1 MALPHFTRPDDI
13 EQIVKYLF
21 TKAKGATLN
30 EVKAVLGPKII
41 DVRKQLAFKALN
53 IIRQDADRI
62 ILTTE
67 VGRPLGRANHEE
79 FTRLLAGQLAGIPAY
94 KGVLEWAYHNN
105 ISELE
110 ATEVGAHWHE
120 HYTEDLG
127 TEKEEEIASRAV
139 CFLQLCSGAG
149 LGQFIIGRRG
159 QVSRLNISLPAL
171 EDFVKGENLLRP
183 REETGDKEAV
193 PKVEGEFQPGQK
205 ITPETKPT
213 VVEKGNKV
221 FISHGKNK
229 KVAEQLKELLKF
241 GKFEPIVSTE
251 RESTAVPVPDKVFDG
266 MRQCSAAL
274 IHISSEGELLD
285 PQGQKHIKINENVL
299 IEIGA
304 AIALYGKNFVLL
316 VEKGI
321 SLPSNLQGLYR
332 CEYEGNKLDYEATM
346 KLLKIFNEFK

>member
-1 MALPHFTRPDDI
+1 MSLPYFTRPDDI
-13 EQIVKYLF
+13 KQIAKYLL
-21 TKAKGATLN
+21 TKARGAALN
-30 EVKAVLGPKII
+30 EIKAVLGPKII
-41 DVRKQLAFKALN
+41 DVRKILAFKTLN

-62 ILTTE
+62 TLTSE

-79 FTRLLAGQLAGIPAY
+79 FTRLLAGQIAGIQAY
-94 KGVLEWAYHNN
+94 RGVLEWAYHNN
-105 ISELE
+105 VSELE

-120 HYTEDLG
+120 HYGEDLG
-127 TEKEEEIASRAV
+127 TEKDEEIASRAV

-171 EDFVKGENLLRP
+171 EAFVKGENLLQP
-183 REETGDKEAV
+183 CAEAGEPEVV
-193 PKVEGEFQPGQK
+193 PVVEGEGPPRKK
-205 ITPETKPT
+205 ISLSTKPT

-241 GKFEPIVSTE
+241 GKFEPVVSAE
-251 RESTAVPVPDKVFDG
+251 RESTAVPVPDKVFDE
-266 MRQCSAAL
+266 MRQCSAAV
-274 IHISSEGELLD
+274 IHVSSEGELLD
-285 PQGQKHIKINENVL
+285 AGGQKHIKINENVL

-316 VEKGI
+316 VEKDL

>member
-1 MALPHFTRPDDI
+1 MSLPYFTRPDDI
-13 EQIVKYLF
+13 EKIVKYLF

-30 EVKAVLGPKII
+30 EIKAVMGPKII
-41 DVRKQLAFKALN
+41 DVRKILTLKTLN

-62 ILTTE
+62 TLTSE
-67 VGRPLGRANHEE
+67 VGRPLGRANNEE
-79 FTRLLAGQLAGIPAY
+79 FKRLLASQIAGIQAY

-105 ISELE
+105 VSELE

-120 HYTEDLG
+120 HYREDLG
-127 TEKEEEIASRAV
+127 TEKEEEINSRAV
-139 CFLQLCSGAG
+139 CFLQLCSGSG

-183 REETGDKEAV
+183 YAEAGDTEVV
-193 PKVEGEFQPGQK
+193 PVVEGEGPPISQA
-205 ITPETKPT
+205 TKPT
-213 VVEKGNKV
+213 VAEKGNKV

-229 KVAEQLKELLKF
+229 KIAEQLKELLKF
-241 GKFEPIVSTE
+241 GKFEPVISAE

-266 MRQCSAAL
+266 MRKCSAAV
-274 IHISSEGELLD
+274 IHVSSEGELLD
-285 PQGQKHIKINENVL
+285 AGGQKHIKINENVL

-316 VEKGI
+316 VEKDL